1 MAKLSELAQKI
12 SGALEKKKQV
22 RTQAVHIRELEIDF
36 TLEGLPLAKIE
47 ELVSTPLPR
56 EQQARMVV
64 YEAAPALHSVAKE
77 LVAAGSIGDCV
88 DMLRVFTIQE
98 ITQLMKQVFVLS
110 GADGENRVVFSQEVE
125 NIKNA

>member
-77 LVAAGSIGDCV
+77 LVAAGIIGDCV

>member
-77 LVAAGSIGDCV
+77 LVAAGIIGDCV

-125 NIKNA
+125 TLKNA

>member
-64 YEAAPALHSVAKE
+64 YEAAPALPRGAKQRGG
-77 LVAAGSIGDCV
+77 AGNIG
-88 DMLRVFTIQE
+88 E
-98 ITQLMKQVFVLS
+98 
-110 GADGENRVVFSQEVE
+110 
-125 NIKNA
+125 

>member
-77 LVAAGSIGDCV
+77 LVAAGIICDCV

-125 NIKNA
+125 TLKNA

>member
-77 LVAAGSIGDCV
+77 LVAAGIIGDCV

-125 NIKNA
+125 KIKNA